1 MRLSCGL
8 MSGQRWEASLAKS
21 PEHPDGSRQVVVLEN
36 EEVLLPADAE
46 FGSFS
51 IVEAT
56 TEERGA
62 LQASGYIMPDWSPE
76 MDQDGAMT
84 LHQISD
90 PKATLH

>member
-8 MSGQRWEASLAKS
+8 MSGQRWEASLAES
-21 PEHPDGSRQVVVLEN
+21 PEHPDGTRQIVVLEN

-56 TEERGA
+56 PEERRV
-62 LQASGYIMPDWSPE
+62 LQVSGYTMPDWSPE
-76 MDQDGAMT
+76 MDQDDTLA

>member
-8 MSGQRWEASLAKS
+8 MSGQRWDAALVPS
-21 PEHPDGSRQVVVLEN
+21 PEHPEGARQIVVLDN
-36 EEVLLPADAE
+36 EEILLPADAD

-56 TEERGA
+56 AEERAA
-62 LQASGYIMPDWSPE
+62 LRASGYSMLDWTPE
-76 MDQDGAMT
+76 MDSDDAQP